1 MQSAITLTCPHTT
14 MRWIQDKR
22 KRMLKANMRKGLTWK
37 LLDTKPFTQGIT
49 EVVAIAGE
57 WIIRGAIPLLA
68 EL

>member
-1 MQSAITLTCPHTT
+1 
-14 MRWIQDKR
+14 
-22 KRMLKANMRKGLTWK
+22 MLKANMRKGLTWK